1 METEK
6 FLCDLI
12 AFVATIKKMPPGNY
26 KNELLNSAKTMA
38 EKLLLNMFDNLEE
51 LTAYEIDLGV
61 KQGKV
66 AAIKEYR
73 SRTCSSLLEAKNAV
87 ENYFSRNGLR
97 FY

>member
-1 METEK
+1 M
-6 FLCDLI
+6 
-12 AFVATIKKMPPGNY
+12 
-26 KNELLNSAKTMA
+26 LNIFGS
-38 EKLLLNMFDNLEE
+38 LEE
-51 LTAYEIDLGV
+51 LTDYEIDLGV

-73 SRTCSSLLEAKNAV
+73 SRTSASLLDSKNAV